1 MGRRGKQGPPRKLP
15 SVSAPARQM
24 ERIFTSSAE
33 GSGVLER
40 LLEQRQAALATHEA
54 KMLKE
59 KRVLE
64 GLIEKSGS
72 MLQEED
78 LMSQL

>member
-1 MGRRGKQGPPRKLP
+1 M
-15 SVSAPARQM
+15 
-24 ERIFTSSAE
+24 
-33 GSGVLER
+33 
-40 LLEQRQAALATHEA
+40 LEQRQAALATHEA